1 VKNRDKYIFNPHKI
15 LINGAGV
22 TLIRKYLLLIML
34 SSLALWGRTQSN
46 LSFYHASDQ
55 FNASNFNPAFLSSP
69 RKYTFSIFPF
79 SGMSFYYNNQV
90 VIKDVMG
97 KFLDDNISTES
108 FKKVFNSMVKQELFF
123 LNYETNLLNFTYR
136 PDFGAF
142 SFRIKENVVLLSDF
156 KGNLSDFLMDQE
168 AKSLAIGEPQLFAA
182 EALHYRE
189 YSLGFSKAL
198 LHDKF
203 TIGARAKVYFGKS
216 ILFSEV
222 SANVTM
228 KADTFYTQFSGPMKL
243 SIPADPLYHV
253 DGYLQDLNLAKNFDL
268 GNYITNAKNVG
279 FGIDLGF
286 SYSITPKIEFS
297 ASVTDLG
304 WINWKENINSLMFNE
319 EIPFPAS
326 NIDVKINED
335 GVPVLTKFN
344 VRPLA
349 DSISFQLMVNRERFS
364 KPLPTNLFAGF
375 KYQLNPKLT
384 VGFVDRLSLTKGL
397 SHNSFSLTAN
407 YRFNEK
413 WTVITGYSAFGNSFN
428 NIPLSFLY
436 KASWGQSYFGSDNL
450 FALLIPSV
458 SEFSGISFGTSFYL
472 FRKNVKYKDE
482 IEYLPFYME
491 KKQKPNKRKG
501 LVF

>member
-1 VKNRDKYIFNPHKI
+1 MR
-15 LINGAGV
+15 AGV
-22 TLIRKYLLLIML
+22 LIIRKIIVPAML
-34 SSLALWGRTQSN
+34 SLLALCGKAQSN
-46 LSFYHASDQ
+46 LSFYHANEQ

-79 SGMSFYYNNQV
+79 SGMSFNYNNQV

-97 KFLDDNISTES
+97 QFLNNNISTDN
-108 FKKVFNSMVKQELFF
+108 FKQVFNSMVKQKLFF
-123 LNYETNLLNFTYR
+123 LNYETNLLTFTYR
-136 PDFGAF
+136 PDYGAF
-142 SFRIKENVVLLSDF
+142 NFRIKENVVLLSDF
-156 KGNLSDFLMDQE
+156 KGNLSDFLMDSE
-168 AKSLAIGEPQLFAA
+168 AKSLAIGKPQFFAA

-189 YSLGFSKAL
+189 YSLGFSKKL
-198 LHDKF
+198 LKDRLSV
-203 TIGARAKVYFGKS
+203 GARAKVYFGKS

-228 KADTFYTQFSGPMKL
+228 RADTFYTQFSGPMKL
-243 SIPADPLYHV
+243 SIPADPLYHI
-253 DGYLQDLNLAKNFDL
+253 DGYLQDLNLTNNFDI
-268 GNYITNAKNVG
+268 GKYITNTKNVG
-279 FGIDLGF
+279 FGIDLGLK
-286 SYSITPKIEFS
+286 YSITPDLEFS
-297 ASVTDLG
+297 VSATDLG
-304 WINWKENINSLMFNE
+304 WINWKENINSLLFNE

-326 NIDVKINED
+326 NIQVKINDD

-349 DSISFQLMVNRERFS
+349 DSISFQLLVNRDRFS

-397 SHNSFSLTAN
+397 SYNSFSLTAN
-407 YRFNEK
+407 YQLTEN

-436 KASWGQSYFGSDNL
+436 KASWGQSYFGSDNV

-472 FRKNVKYKDE
+472 FRNNIKYKDQ
-482 IEYLPFYME
+482 IEYLPFFKE